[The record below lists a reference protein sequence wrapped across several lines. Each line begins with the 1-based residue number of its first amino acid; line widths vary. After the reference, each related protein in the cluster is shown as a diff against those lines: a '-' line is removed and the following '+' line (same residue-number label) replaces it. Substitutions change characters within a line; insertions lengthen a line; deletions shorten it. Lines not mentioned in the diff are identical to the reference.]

1 MLYNQM
7 SSRTLPSNFPSFPP
21 TESATLSASA
31 AKMLPAKLHPFSQ
44 LTAAE
49 IKRTSQIVQALHH
62 ANASLVYACIT
73 LDEPEKNLALA
84 YLQAEHDNRTVRP
97 TVDRRAS
104 ATYYVKGNPRL
115 HEAVVNLTKDQ
126 VVSNQMLGE
135 SLHGAAISD
144 EVAEVVELVH
154 KDPLF
159 LQELEKHGL
168 DESLVVCEPWMYG
181 SDGID
186 DARRLWQC
194 FMFLRHPD
202 HRDDMDCNHYAM
214 PLPFSPVVDAEEGR
228 IIRIDQLPT
237 GADNLP
243 SNKKYEIPPPNEY
256 LSNYQQL
263 RADLKPLNV
272 IQPEGASFTIAED
285 FESSHLVQWQK
296 WRFRVGFN
304 GREGMVLYDVRY
316 DGRPL
321 FYRMSLSDMNIP
333 YGDPRAP
340 YHRKAAFDLGDAG
353 AGYTANNLSLGFDCL
368 GSIFYISS
376 RLSGYKGGDIVEKP
390 NCICIHE
397 QDSGIG
403 WKHTNFRTN
412 NASVTRARELVLQS
426 IMTVANYEYIAA
438 FIFTQA
444 GDVTYEVRATGILS
458 TQPVDRNTEVSWGT
472 VVHPGVL
479 AAHHQHIFSLRLDPM
494 VDGANNRLVYE
505 EAHAMD
511 RSHPLNVHGTGYYSD
526 ETVVQRSGGYD
537 LDEQKNRVFK
547 IKNNSSRNPVNGMA
561 SGYKIM
567 VPDFQKILASRD
579 SFHYRRSEFADHNIY
594 VTKYRPNQLYAAGQY
609 TNQSRGGDGVRS
621 WASQRDSVVDED
633 IVVWVQFGINHIPR
647 IEDFPV
653 MPVEILRVQLR
664 PVNFFTKN
672 PALDVPPSTQAFNK
686 SCQLREAPKQRNATQ
701 TQGGISAVS
710 HI

>member
-1 MLYNQM
+1 
-7 SSRTLPSNFPSFPP
+7 
-21 TESATLSASA
+21 
-31 AKMLPAKLHPFSQ
+31 
-44 LTAAE
+44 
-49 IKRTSQIVQALHH
+49 
-62 ANASLVYACIT
+62 
-73 LDEPEKNLALA
+73 
-84 YLQAEHDNRTVRP
+84 
-97 TVDRRAS
+97 
-104 ATYYVKGNPRL
+104 
-115 HEAVVNLTKDQ
+115 
-126 VVSNQMLGE
+126 
-135 SLHGAAISD
+135 
-144 EVAEVVELVH
+144 
-154 KDPLF
+154 
-159 LQELEKHGL
+159 
-168 DESLVVCEPWMYG
+168 MYG

-237 GADNLP
+237 GADNSP

-304 GREGMVLYDVRY
+304 GREAWDV
-316 DGRPL
+316 
-321 FYRMSLSDMNIP
+321 I
-333 YGDPRAP
+333 AW
-340 YHRKAAFDLGDAG
+340 
-353 AGYTANNLSLGFDCL
+353 

-494 VDGANNRLVYE
+494 VDGANNRLVG
-505 EAHAMD
+505 
-511 RSHPLNVHGTGYYSD
+511 R
-526 ETVVQRSGGYD
+526 GGYD

-653 MPVEILRVQLR
+653 MPVETLRVQLR